1 MFNDNGVFSTLTRQ
15 SRRRHLKC
23 DEGKPSCR
31 RCLRDRW
38 QCDGY
43 EQFRSQPD
51 YSCGKGLSLSSSPLS
66 SSSTSSQ
73 GRAGHMPGTSLLPAL
88 ADGILLSSTD
98 NALYYHARKVAIP
111 DLEIIGGSRGFWHD
125 IVLPLSHSNEPIKHA
140 LCALGVSHRCFMAS
154 YPGNLTDAIHDT
166 DYDCQAVQKYSEA
179 ISYIK
184 PLMAES
190 SEDNIKTTLICCAVF
205 ICIESLH
212 RRYADSDR
220 HLRAGLQLL
229 DSFRET
235 VRPRWA
241 TPEGPS
247 DQLKYQ
253 DEHDFLDLLTK
264 MFSSFSQN
272 VAVFIG
278 DDSFSHL
285 QHQTQVPEMGQ
296 PKTPFS
302 GLAEAEDLLSSLN
315 SFYDSFLFRQKTSI
329 CDASHMHPV
338 VEWFTL
344 SLNASRPLFQ
354 TWSSRFQLFKARCM
368 ALQLPPQEQR
378 RVAMLSLHQA
388 TWSAFINMDSF
399 EAGFEREDYRNIL
412 ERIEAIV
419 SLEDSGTRPLFTFG
433 GHLVSEL
440 STICASCKDA
450 DIRNKAIS
458 LLRSM
463 RRREGVWDSWEV
475 ANVYEEL
482 FEALQDD
489 RLDWE
494 VLPWGFIQ
502 LIERII
508 SVRSYAAIMMMN
520 T

>member
-1 MFNDNGVFSTLTRQ
+1 
-15 SRRRHLKC
+15 
-23 DEGKPSCR
+23 
-31 RCLRDRW
+31 
-38 QCDGY
+38 
-43 EQFRSQPD
+43 
-51 YSCGKGLSLSSSPLS
+51 
-66 SSSTSSQ
+66 
-73 GRAGHMPGTSLLPAL
+73 MPITTLLPAL
-88 ADGILLSSTD
+88 ADGILLSSAD
-98 NALYYHARKVAIP
+98 NALYYHARKVAIS

-140 LCALGVSHRCFMAS
+140 LCALGVSHRSFMVS
-154 YPGNLTDAIHDT
+154 YPGNSTDAIQDT

-190 SEDNIKTTLICCAVF
+190 SEDNIKTTLICCAIF

-235 VRPRWA
+235 VRSRRA
-241 TPEGPS
+241 TPEGSS
-247 DQLKYQ
+247 DQRKYQ
-253 DEHDFLDLLTK
+253 DEQDFLDLLTK
-264 MFSSFSQN
+264 MFSSLSQN

-285 QHQTQVPEMGQ
+285 QHQTQVPEMGH

-302 GLAEAEDLLSSLN
+302 GLAEAEDCLSSLN
-315 SFYDSFLFRQKTSI
+315 SFYDSFLFRQK
-329 CDASHMHPV
+329 ASSYGADHIHPAA
-338 VEWFTL
+338 EWFTI

-354 TWSSRFQLFKARCM
+354 TWNSRFQLCKTRCP
-368 ALQLPPQEQR
+368 AQQLPPQEQR

-388 TWSAFINMDSF
+388 TWSAFVKMDSPD
-399 EAGFEREDYRNIL
+399 EGFEREDYSIIL
-412 ERIEAIV
+412 ERIKAII
-419 SLEDSGTRPLFTFG
+419 SLDDSETRPLFTFG

-450 DIRNKAIS
+450 DIRSKAIS

-475 ANVYEEL
+475 ANVYEKL

-489 RLDWE
+489 RVDWE

-502 LIERII
+502 LSKEL
-508 SVRSYAAIMMMN
+508 SQLDL
-520 T
+520 TPEL